1 MRERNK
7 VWVTEGSRRSYA
19 ENRYGQQSAMTLATQ
34 RRERKR
40 TNWRDVSD
48 FCSFYF
54 KGFLEMGEKDLW
66 FEFKKWGDVREVFI
80 AKKKN
85 RSGRK
90 YGFVRFK
97 GVVDM
102 GMLERQLDNMIIG
115 GLKLYATGQ
124 KG

>member
-1 MRERNK
+1 MRRICGLN
-7 VWVTEGSRRSYA
+7 
-19 ENRYGQQSAMTLATQ
+19 
-34 RRERKR
+34 
-40 TNWRDVSD
+40 
-48 FCSFYF
+48 
-54 KGFLEMGEKDLW
+54 
-66 FEFKKWGDVREVFI
+66 FKKWEDVREVFI

-115 GLKLYATGQ
+115 LKLHANCPKHGRE
-124 KG
+124 